1 MRPPSISRLRNLPL
15 RFCAGLGLIAL
26 GACTESDQGEM
37 GPQAFLGVPAP
48 VNYVGSVMRGCSSD
62 VFGSTIAAAA
72 SIPAMM
78 TSATIDPVANGA
90 S

>member
-48 VNYVGSVMRGCSSD
+48 GGLELPPLP
-62 VFGSTIAAAA
+62 AL
-72 SIPAMM
+72 SILGLEEPQSHLAM
-78 TSATIDPVANGA
+78 AQPDHRP
-90 S
+90 